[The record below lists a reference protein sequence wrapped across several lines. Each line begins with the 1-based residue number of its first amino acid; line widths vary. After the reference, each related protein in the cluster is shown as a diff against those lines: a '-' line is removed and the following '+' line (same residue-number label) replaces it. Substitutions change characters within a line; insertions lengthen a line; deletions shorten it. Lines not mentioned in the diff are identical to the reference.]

1 MRAPALALSLL
12 LLAASASA
20 EPEGI
25 QDNSFLIEE
34 AYNQEPG
41 VVQHISV
48 FRKDP
53 RTGEWAASF
62 TQEWPL
68 GGIRHQLSYTVN
80 YLRIGSDAGTFT
92 GFGDTALNYRYQL
105 VGDGESKVALAPRL
119 SLFLP
124 TGSASKGLGAGDP
137 ALQLGIPISVLLG
150 DRFVAHGNLG
160 FSWTPS
166 EKDTEG
172 DAANAVA
179 GYAGGSL
186 IWLAR
191 PDLNF
196 LLEALWT
203 RTETVTAPHRVRGE
217 LAAFVSPGVRW
228 SYDFRSGLQIVP
240 GIAFP
245 IGVGPSHGRYG
256 VLVYLSFE
264 HPFSS
269 AAKK

>member
-1 MRAPALALSLL
+1 MK
-12 LLAASASA
+12 AA
-20 EPEGI
+20 I
-25 QDNSFLIEE
+25 
-34 AYNQEPG
+34 
-41 VVQHISV
+41 
-48 FRKDP
+48 
-53 RTGEWAASF
+53 AA
-62 TQEWPL
+62 
-68 GGIRHQLSYTVN
+68 V
-80 YLRIGSDAGTFT
+80 
-92 GFGDTALNYRYQL
+92 
-105 VGDGESKVALAPRL
+105 VAL
-119 SLFLP
+119 
-124 TGSASKGLGAGDP
+124 
-137 ALQLGIPISVLLG
+137 
-150 DRFVAHGNLG
+150 VAV
-160 FSWTPS
+160 
-166 EKDTEG
+166 
-172 DAANAVA
+172 VA
-179 GYAGGSL
+179 GL

-228 SYDFRSGLQIVP
+228 SYDFRTGLQIVP